1 MKRTMILLFS
11 AVAVF
16 WNVENYFDP
25 RSASA
30 PQYWTKSRMMTK
42 ARAISKLV
50 LSLADSTGT
59 PPDYVALAEVDNDYV
74 LRQLVYQ
81 TALSAYGYRYVH
93 FDSRDHRGID
103 CALLYRGDRPRSR
116 AVPLVLDADTLATR
130 DILVC
135 EFDSLTL
142 MICHLPSKRGG
153 SPEAVRRRE
162 CGMRT
167 IDSLARLV
175 SGPLVVMGDF
185 NDTRSA
191 LSDSLMAS
199 LVELQPRGFA
209 GTIKFEGQWE
219 QIDRCLVRGVQ
230 GELEVCNLELLT
242 TEDKSYGGVKPLR
255 TFSGPR
261 YLGGVSDHYPILIH
275 CKAGLDTYSIITI
288 PAN

>member
-11 AVAVF
+11 AVAVL
-16 WNVENYFDP
+16 WNVENFFDP

-30 PQYWTKSRMMTK
+30 PQYWTRSRMMTK
-42 ARAISKLV
+42 ARAISKVV

-103 CALLYRGDRPRSR
+103 CALLYRGERPRSR
-116 AVPLVLDADTLATR
+116 AVPLVLDSDTLATR
-130 DILVC
+130 DILLC

-142 MICHLPSKRGG
+142 MVCHLPSKRGG
-153 SPEAVRRRE
+153 SQEAARRRE
-162 CGMRT
+162 CGMLT

-185 NDTRSA
+185 NDIRSA
-191 LSDSLMAS
+191 QSDSLMGN
-199 LVELQPRGFA
+199 LREIEPQGFS

-219 QIDRCLVRGVQ
+219 QIDRCLVKDLEGVLQ
-230 GELEVCNLELLT
+230 VCNLDILT
-242 TEDKSYGGVKPLR
+242 TEDKNYGGVKPLR

-261 YLGGVSDHYPILIH
+261 SLGGVSDHYPILIH
-275 CKAGLDTYSIITI
+275 CQAGLDTYSIITI

>member
-16 WNVENYFDP
+16 WNVENFFDP

-30 PQYWTKSRMMTK
+30 PQYWTRSRMMTK
-42 ARAISKLV
+42 ARAISKVV
-50 LSLADSTGT
+50 LSLADSTGA

-74 LRQLVYQ
+74 LRQLVYH

-103 CALLYRGDRPRSR
+103 CALLYRGEQPRSR

-162 CGMRT
+162 CGIRT

-219 QIDRCLVRGVQ
+219 QIDRCLVKDLEGA
-230 GELEVCNLELLT
+230 LEVCNLDILT
-242 TEDKSYGGVKPLR
+242 TEDKNYGGVKPLR

-261 YLGGVSDHYPILIH
+261 YLGGVSDHYPIMLQ
-275 CKAGLDTYSIITI
+275 LETSVMQ
-288 PAN
+288 

>member
-30 PQYWTKSRMMTK
+30 PQYWTRSRMMTK
-42 ARAISKLV
+42 ARAISKVV

-74 LRQLVYQ
+74 LKQLVYQ
-81 TALSAYGYRYVH
+81 TALRSYGYRYVH

-103 CALLYRGDRPRSR
+103 CALLYRGKAPRSR
-116 AVPLVLDADTLATR
+116 AVPLVMDSDTLATR

-142 MICHLPSKRGG
+142 MVCHLPSKRGG
-153 SPEAVRRRE
+153 SQEAARRRV
-162 CGMRT
+162 CALRT
-167 IDSLARLV
+167 IDSLARICQ
-175 SGPLVVMGDF
+175 GPLVVMGDF

-242 TEDKSYGGVKPLR
+242 TEDKGYGGVKPLR

-261 YLGGVSDHYPILIH
+261 YLGGVSDHYPIMLQ
-275 CKAGLDTYSIITI
+275 LETSVMQ
-288 PAN
+288 

>member
-16 WNVENYFDP
+16 WNVENFFDP

-30 PQYWTKSRMMTK
+30 PQYWTRSRMMTK
-42 ARAISKLV
+42 ARAISKVV
-50 LSLADSTGT
+50 LSLADSTGA
-59 PPDYVALAEVDNDYV
+59 PPDYVALAEVDNGYV

-103 CALLYRGDRPRSR
+103 CALLYRGERPRSR
-116 AVPLVLDADTLATR
+116 AVPLVMDSDTLATR
-130 DILVC
+130 DILLC

-142 MICHLPSKRGG
+142 MVCHLPSKRGG
-153 SPEAVRRRE
+153 SPEAARRRE
-162 CGMRT
+162 CGMLT

-191 LSDSLMAS
+191 QSDSLMGN
-199 LVELQPRGFA
+199 LREIEPQGFS

-219 QIDRCLVRGVQ
+219 QIDRCLVKDLNGA
-230 GELEVCNLELLT
+230 LEVCNLDILT
-242 TEDKSYGGVKPLR
+242 TEDKNYGGVKPLR

-261 YLGGVSDHYPILIH
+261 YLGGVSDHYPIMLQ
-275 CKAGLDTYSIITI
+275 LETSVMQ
-288 PAN
+288 

>member
-1 MKRTMILLFS
+1 M
-11 AVAVF
+11 
-16 WNVENYFDP
+16 N
-25 RSASA
+25 
-30 PQYWTKSRMMTK
+30 K

-103 CALLYRGDRPRSR
+103 CALLYRGERPRSW
-116 AVPLVLDADTLATR
+116 AVPLVMDADTLATR
-130 DILVC
+130 DILLC

-153 SPEAVRRRE
+153 SREAARRRV
-162 CGMRT
+162 CALST
-167 IDSLARLV
+167 IDSLA
-175 SGPLVVMGDF
+175 SFIQGPLVVMGDF

-191 LSDSLMAS
+191 LSDSLMSS
-199 LVELQPRGFA
+199 LCELQPRGFA

-219 QIDRCLVRGVQ
+219 QIDRCLVKDLEGA
-230 GELEVCNLELLT
+230 LEVCNLDILT
-242 TEDKSYGGVKPLR
+242 TEDKNYGGVKPLR

-261 YLGGVSDHYPILIH
+261 YLGGVSDHYPIVLR
-275 CKAGLDTYSIITI
+275 CRTE
-288 PAN
+288 

>member
-16 WNVENYFDP
+16 WNVENFFDP

-30 PQYWTKSRMMTK
+30 PQYWTRSRMMTK
-42 ARAISKLV
+42 ARAISKVV
-50 LSLADSTGT
+50 LSLADSTGA

-81 TALSAYGYRYVH
+81 TALSAYGYRYAH

-103 CALLYRGDRPRSR
+103 CALLYRGERPRSR
-116 AVPLVLDADTLATR
+116 AVPLVMDADTLATR

-142 MICHLPSKRGG
+142 FVCHLPSKRGG
-153 SPEAVRRRE
+153 SQEAARRRV
-162 CGMRT
+162 CALRT
-167 IDSLARLV
+167 IDSLARFIQ
-175 SGPLVVMGDF
+175 GPLVVMGDF

-191 LSDSLMAS
+191 LSDSLMAG

-242 TEDKSYGGVKPLR
+242 TEDKGYGGVKPLR

-261 YLGGVSDHYPILIH
+261 YLGGVSDHYPIMLQ
-275 CKAGLDTYSIITI
+275 LETSVMQ
-288 PAN
+288 

>member
-16 WNVENYFDP
+16 WNVENFFDP

-30 PQYWTKSRMMTK
+30 PQYWTRSRMMTK
-42 ARAISKLV
+42 ARAISKVV
-50 LSLADSTGT
+50 LSLADSTGA
-59 PPDYVALAEVDNDYV
+59 PPDYVALAEVDNAYV

-103 CALLYRGDRPRSR
+103 CALLYRGEQPRSR

-199 LVELQPRGFA
+199 LVELQPRGFS

-219 QIDRCLVRGVQ
+219 QIDRCLVKDLNGA
-230 GELEVCNLELLT
+230 LEVCNLDILT
-242 TEDKSYGGVKPLR
+242 TEDKNYGGVKPLR

-261 YLGGVSDHYPILIH
+261 YLGGVSDHYPIVIH
-275 CKAGLDTYSIITI
+275 CKTVGSF
-288 PAN
+288 

>member
-16 WNVENYFDP
+16 WNVENFFDP

-30 PQYWTKSRMMTK
+30 PQYWTRSRMMTK
-42 ARAISKLV
+42 ARAISKVV
-50 LSLADSTGT
+50 LSLADSTGA
-59 PPDYVALAEVDNDYV
+59 PPDYIALAEVDNDYV

-103 CALLYRGDRPRSR
+103 CALLYRGERPRSR

-130 DILVC
+130 DILLC

-142 MICHLPSKRGG
+142 MVCHLPSKRGG
-153 SPEAVRRRE
+153 SQEAARRRV
-162 CGMRT
+162 CALRT
-167 IDSLARLV
+167 IDSLARICQ
-175 SGPLVVMGDF
+175 GPLVVMGDF

-261 YLGGVSDHYPILIH
+261 YLGGVSDHYPIMLQ
-275 CKAGLDTYSIITI
+275 LETSVMQ
-288 PAN
+288 

>member
-16 WNVENYFDP
+16 WNVENFFDP

-30 PQYWTKSRMMTK
+30 PQYWTRSRMMTK
-42 ARAISKLV
+42 ARAISKVV
-50 LSLADSTGT
+50 LSLADSTGA

-103 CALLYRGDRPRSR
+103 CALLYRGERPRSR

-142 MICHLPSKRGG
+142 FVCHLPSKRGG
-153 SPEAVRRRE
+153 SQEAARRRV
-162 CGMRT
+162 CALRT
-167 IDSLARLV
+167 IDSLARICQ
-175 SGPLVVMGDF
+175 GPLVVMGDF

-242 TEDKSYGGVKPLR
+242 TEDKGYGGVKPLR

-261 YLGGVSDHYPILIH
+261 YLGGVSDHYPIMLQ
-275 CKAGLDTYSIITI
+275 LETSVMQ
-288 PAN
+288 

>member
-16 WNVENYFDP
+16 WNVENFFDP

-30 PQYWTKSRMMTK
+30 PQYWTRSRMMTK
-42 ARAISKLV
+42 ARAISKVV
-50 LSLADSTGT
+50 LSLADSTGA

-103 CALLYRGDRPRSR
+103 CALLYRGERPRSR
-116 AVPLVLDADTLATR
+116 AVPLVMDADTLATR
-130 DILVC
+130 DILIC

-153 SPEAVRRRE
+153 SQEAARRRE
-162 CGMRT
+162 CGMLT

-185 NDTRSA
+185 NDIRSA
-191 LSDSLMAS
+191 QSDSLMGN
-199 LVELQPRGFA
+199 LREIEPQGFA

-219 QIDRCLVRGVQ
+219 QIDRCLVKD
-230 GELEVCNLELLT
+230 LEGGLQVCNLDILT
-242 TEDKSYGGVKPLR
+242 TEDKNYGGVKPLR

-261 YLGGVSDHYPILIH
+261 YLGGVSDHYPIMLQ
-275 CKAGLDTYSIITI
+275 LETSVMQ
-288 PAN
+288 

>member
-1 MKRTMILLFS
+1 
-11 AVAVF
+11 
-16 WNVENYFDP
+16 
-25 RSASA
+25 
-30 PQYWTKSRMMTK
+30 MMTK

-103 CALLYRGDRPRSR
+103 CALLYRGERPRSR
-116 AVPLVLDADTLATR
+116 AVPLVMDADTLATR
-130 DILVC
+130 DILLC

-153 SPEAVRRRE
+153 SQEAARRRV
-162 CGMRT
+162 CALRT
-167 IDSLARLV
+167 IDSLARICQ
-175 SGPLVVMGDF
+175 GPLVVMGDF

-199 LVELQPRGFA
+199 LCELQPRGFA

-261 YLGGVSDHYPILIH
+261 YLGGVSDHYPIMLQ
-275 CKAGLDTYSIITI
+275 LETSVMQ
-288 PAN
+288 

>member
-30 PQYWTKSRMMTK
+30 PQYWTRSRMMTK
-42 ARAISKLV
+42 ARAISKVV

-74 LRQLVYQ
+74 LKQLVYQ
-81 TALSAYGYRYVH
+81 TALRSYGYRYVH

-103 CALLYRGDRPRSR
+103 CALLYRGKAPRSR
-116 AVPLVLDADTLATR
+116 AVPLVMDLDTLATR

-142 MICHLPSKRGG
+142 FVCHLPSKRGG
-153 SPEAVRRRE
+153 SQEAARRRV
-162 CGMRT
+162 CALRT
-167 IDSLARLV
+167 IDSLARFIQ
-175 SGPLVVMGDF
+175 GPLVVMGDF

-191 LSDSLMAS
+191 LSDSLMAG

-242 TEDKSYGGVKPLR
+242 TEDKGYGGVKPLR

-261 YLGGVSDHYPILIH
+261 YLGGVSDHYPIMLQ
-275 CKAGLDTYSIITI
+275 LETSVMQ
-288 PAN
+288 

>member
-1 MKRTMILLFS
+1 MILLFS

-30 PQYWTKSRMMTK
+30 PQYWTRSRMMTK
-42 ARAISKLV
+42 ARAISKVV

-74 LRQLVYQ
+74 LKQLVYQ
-81 TALSAYGYRYVH
+81 TALRSYGYRYVH

-103 CALLYRGDRPRSR
+103 CALLYRGKAPRSR
-116 AVPLVLDADTLATR
+116 AVPLVMDLDTLATR

-142 MICHLPSKRGG
+142 FVCHLPSKRGG
-153 SPEAVRRRE
+153 SQEAARRRV
-162 CGMRT
+162 CALRT
-167 IDSLARLV
+167 IDSLARFIQ
-175 SGPLVVMGDF
+175 GPLVVMGDF

-191 LSDSLMAS
+191 LSDSLMAG

-242 TEDKSYGGVKPLR
+242 TEDKGYGGVKPLR

-261 YLGGVSDHYPILIH
+261 YLGGVSDHYPIMLQ
-275 CKAGLDTYSIITI
+275 LETSVMQ
-288 PAN
+288 

>member
-1 MKRTMILLFS
+1 
-11 AVAVF
+11 
-16 WNVENYFDP
+16 
-25 RSASA
+25 
-30 PQYWTKSRMMTK
+30 MTK

-103 CALLYRGDRPRSR
+103 CALLYRGERPRSR
-116 AVPLVLDADTLATR
+116 AVPLVMDADTLATR
-130 DILVC
+130 DILLC

-142 MICHLPSKRGG
+142 MVCHLPSKRGG
-153 SPEAVRRRE
+153 SREAARRRV
-162 CGMRT
+162 CALST
-167 IDSLARLV
+167 IDSLARFIQ
-175 SGPLVVMGDF
+175 GPLVVMGDF

-199 LVELQPRGFA
+199 LCELQPRGFA

-219 QIDRCLVRGVQ
+219 QIDRCLVKDLEGA
-230 GELEVCNLELLT
+230 LEVCNLDILT
-242 TEDKSYGGVKPLR
+242 TEDKNYGGVKPLR

-261 YLGGVSDHYPILIH
+261 YLGGVSDHYPIVLR
-275 CKAGLDTYSIITI
+275 CRTE
-288 PAN
+288 

>member
-30 PQYWTKSRMMTK
+30 PQYWTRSRMMTK
-42 ARAISKLV
+42 ARAISKVV

-74 LRQLVYQ
+74 LKQLVYQ
-81 TALSAYGYRYVH
+81 TALRSYGYRYVH

-103 CALLYRGDRPRSR
+103 CALLYRGKAPRSR
-116 AVPLVLDADTLATR
+116 AVPLVMDSDTLATR

-142 MICHLPSKRGG
+142 LVCHLPSKRGG
-153 SPEAVRRRE
+153 SLEAEQRRE
-162 CGMRT
+162 CGMRA
-167 IDSLARLV
+167 IDSLSRLV

-191 LSDSLMAS
+191 QSDSLMGS
-199 LVELQPRGFA
+199 LREIEPQGFA

-219 QIDRCLVRGVQ
+219 QIDRCLVRDMDCFLQ
-230 GELEVCNLELLT
+230 VCNLDFLT
-242 TEDKSYGGVKPLR
+242 TADKSYGGVKPLR

-261 YLGGVSDHYPILIH
+261 YLGGVSDHYPIVIH
-275 CKAGLDTYSIITI
+275 CKAG
-288 PAN
+288 

>member
-16 WNVENYFDP
+16 WNVENFFDP

-30 PQYWTKSRMMTK
+30 PQYWTRSRMMNK

-103 CALLYRGDRPRSR
+103 CALLYRGERPRSR
-116 AVPLVLDADTLATR
+116 AVPLVMDADTLATR
-130 DILVC
+130 DILLC

-142 MICHLPSKRGG
+142 MVCHLPSKRGG
-153 SPEAVRRRE
+153 SREAARRRV
-162 CGMRT
+162 CALST
-167 IDSLARLV
+167 IDSLARFIQ
-175 SGPLVVMGDF
+175 GPLVVMGDF

-191 LSDSLMAS
+191 LSDSLMSS
-199 LVELQPRGFA
+199 LCELQPRGFA

-219 QIDRCLVRGVQ
+219 QIDRCLVKDLDGT
-230 GELEVCNLELLT
+230 LEVCNLDILT
-242 TEDKSYGGVKPLR
+242 TADKNYGGVKPLR

-261 YLGGVSDHYPILIH
+261 YLGGVSDHYPIMLQ
-275 CKAGLDTYSIITI
+275 LETSVMQ
-288 PAN
+288 